1 MAIRKTIQSQPFLIM
16 ATVLSG
22 ILSVIV
28 IGLVADNIA
37 WVRTSGA
44 QKSIAHIVYNVTMNR
59 TEVVQSADI
68 AVLPFDLHLASYWLM
83 LAAGVCG
90 VFDAVLISGMMCWR
104 RIKSA
109 EMQVENGETNDR
121 NLRPQTPLT
130 IAIAVFDF
138 CISTAAAIYAWVDWS
153 ASGSFD
159 PSSNLNL
166 DANARYVDNFF
177 TPDSFF
183 CQLEDYIPMES
194 ESDYLEDLCREGTG
208 ARTIT
213 LAVAVLSSFV
223 LYGVIY
229 RTYQR
234 SKQAKAS
241 GPVTYE
247 PQRAQS
253 VMSTAST
260 IVVGDEKHTPTSDK

>member
-1 MAIRKTIQSQPFLIM
+1 MSLHF
-16 ATVLSG
+16 SG
-22 ILSVIV
+22 
-28 IGLVADNIA
+28 A
-37 WVRTSGA
+37 RTSRTVPYQA
-44 QKSIAHIVYNVTMNR
+44 HRQTTETCDRKHPSQLPSPYSI
-59 TEVVQSADI
+59 SAYPPLLRYTLGWIGPRQDPSI
-68 AVLPFDLHLASYWLM
+68 RRV
-83 LAAGVCG
+83 
-90 VFDAVLISGMMCWR
+90 ISTWM
-104 RIKSA
+104 
-109 EMQVENGETNDR
+109 
-121 NLRPQTPLT
+121 QTP
-130 IAIAVFDF
+130 AM
-138 CISTAAAIYAWVDWS
+138 STTSSPRI
-153 ASGSFD
+153 GTF
-159 PSSNLNL
+159 PSSYQIRTILIH
-166 DANARYVDNFF
+166 RR
-177 TPDSFF
+177 SFF

-260 IVVGDEKHTPTSDK
+260 IVVGDEKHTPISDK